1 MHQSISFTLSKNNLK
16 EYFFTILNSIVL
28 GARMIILAVITF
40 ISTLV
45 IVFMTLSSIRNDVL
59 KKCVTIAFAVTV
71 IAIIIYTVIK
81 VKSNFFKNPY
91 LLEECNFEFYEDKVI
106 VTQKN
111 LKIER
116 KWSELKY
123 VTFGK
128 YGICFVEKSTSG
140 FAFIPND
147 AFLTDTDMTDF
158 KESISR
164 KIKVKR
170 R

>member
-1 MHQSISFTLSKNNLK
+1 MTIENKLSNLQLNNNETNVNNVLTIKTVQIAPFRILMTALKDILLDTNIVFTKDGIRIINMDK
-16 EYFFTILNSIVL
+16 THTILVHL
-28 GARMIILAVITF
+28 L
-40 ISTLV
+40 
-45 IVFMTLSSIRNDVL
+45 L
-59 KKCVTIAFAVTV
+59 KA
-71 IAIIIYTVIK
+71 
-81 VKSNFFKNPY
+81 
-91 LLEECNFEFYEDKVI
+91 CNFEFYEDKVI